1 MTWKVGKRMSWLGGN
16 AGAVPRVSER
26 SVKVAYSSFGLGV
39 QSGGGTSWELV
50 SCWLS
55 EQSGTSSQLVPQRN
69 PSS

>member
-39 QSGGGTSWELV
+39 QSGGGEKGGSV
-50 SCWLS
+50 SFWVS
-55 EQSGTSSQLVPQRN
+55 E
-69 PSS
+69 